1 MAPRIEDLLIKA
13 TIQAV
18 TLSALSNVTAQL
30 ISCYQDERPWGIDIV
45 HLARFLT
52 FAFLNTPPNVLWQS
66 WLENTY
72 PGYTSPEESGT
83 ADSIAKH
90 PSVQDAREK
99 AAPVVQSINE
109 KTSAATTAITE
120 NETIKGITRRAT
132 EGVDKVKSNAAEI
145 IARTSDLVRN
155 QTTKMGSPKRA
166 MTFSTPDG
174 QVLEKPAGSGSDN
187 QLQDDVGVKSDNQK
201 KLNIKNTAI
210 KFGLDQTIGALVNTV
225 VFIAGMAALRGQG
238 LEQMWIEI
246 QRDTLPLI
254 FAGQKLWPLVSLI
267 SFTLVPLEYR
277 TLFGSIIGVGWGIFL
292 SLFTGNKS

>member
-145 IARTSDLVRN
+145 IARTSDL
-155 QTTKMGSPKRA
+155 
-166 MTFSTPDG
+166 
-174 QVLEKPAGSGSDN
+174 
-187 QLQDDVGVKSDNQK
+187 DDVGVKSDNQK